1 MQWSYWPK
9 PWQRAYTT
17 HCNAS
22 RRPQWRRRRYS
33 EIAMERD
40 IGRNVDREV
49 QSSSSQS
56 DICRS
61 RGNRRLET
69 VKYSR
74 SGLPC
79 DFLPR
84 GRRWGSKYGISHKI
98 WEISMAKVLTICW
111 NLARQPSPVLK
122 CLTTNLSRDTKN
134 SSVVS
139 LIRKHLWQSTHH

>member
-1 MQWSYWPK
+1 MILLAKALATDLYNTLQCEQTSAVTSK
-9 PWQRAYTT
+9 
-17 HCNAS
+17 
-22 RRPQWRRRRYS
+22 

-74 SGLPC
+74 FGLPC

-84 GRRWGSKYGISHKI
+84 GRRWGSKCGISHKI
-98 WEISMAKVLTICW
+98 WEISMAKVATI
-111 NLARQPSPVLK
+111 
-122 CLTTNLSRDTKN
+122 
-134 SSVVS
+134 
-139 LIRKHLWQSTHH
+139 